1 MLACQKHLFD
11 LPDDVV
17 YLNGAYMSP
26 SLRAVSEAGIAAIQ
40 KKARP
45 FSITTE
51 DFFRP
56 VEELKTAF
64 AQLVNVPDVQ
74 RIAIIPSV
82 SYGMA
87 NAARNVPVQPG
98 QTILLMEEQFPSNYY
113 IWERVAAA
121 KGAHLQ
127 IIRPPERTARRSA
140 EWTARVCEAITPQT
154 AIVAMAQVHWAD
166 GTVFDLQ
173 EIGARARASGA
184 ALIIDG
190 TQSVGALSFDVQAIQ
205 PDALICAGYKWLLG
219 PYSIGLAYYGPRFDS
234 GVPIE
239 ENWINRQESHIFQKL
254 ALYQSDYR
262 PLAARYSVGEQSNFI
277 LVAMML
283 AALKQILAWGV
294 DAIQG
299 YCRQISSAAA
309 EEMQALGVTLDQSPA
324 RAAHLFGVRLGPYF
338 HLEQLKAELSA
349 RQVHVSFRGDAIRI
363 APHVYNTEDDFEVLM
378 DCLRRAVQRVQ
389 PAAGRLQ

>member
-1 MLACQKHLFD
+1 MKSSHVLACQKHLFD

-45 FSITTE
+45 FNITIE
-51 DFFRP
+51 DFFEP
-56 VEELKTAF
+56 LEELKAAF
-64 AQLVNVPDVQ
+64 AQLVNVPEAQ

-87 NAARNVPVQPG
+87 NAARNIHIQPG

-113 IWERVAAA
+113 IWERVAAE
-121 KGAHLQ
+121 KGAQLK
-127 IIRPPERTARRSA
+127 IISSPEHAHQRAV

-154 AIVAMAQVHWAD
+154 AVVAMAHVHWAD
-166 GTVFDLQ
+166 GTVFGLQ
-173 EIGARARASGA
+173 EIGTRARACGA

-190 TQSVGALSFDVQAIQ
+190 TQSVGALPFDVQAIQ

-219 PYSIGLAYYGPRFDS
+219 PYSIGLAYYGPMFDD
-234 GVPIE
+234 GVPVE

-254 ALYQSDYR
+254 AQYQLEYR

-277 LVAMML
+277 LSAMML
-283 AALKQILAWGV
+283 AALRQILAWEV
-294 DAIQG
+294 DTIQA
-299 YCRQISSAAA
+299 YCQRISSAAV
-309 EEMQALGVTLDQSPA
+309 EGLQALGVTLDQSPA
-324 RAAHLFGVRLGPYF
+324 RAAHLFGGRLGPHF
-338 HLEQLKAELSA
+338 HLERLREELLA
-349 RQVHVSFRGDAIRI
+349 RRVHVSFRGDAIRI
-363 APHVYNTEDDFEVLM
+363 APHVYNTEDDFEVLI
-378 DCLRRAVQRVQ
+378 DCLRQAIQ
-389 PAAGRLQ
+389 